1 MLSPFFNRHASACGI
16 QLPED
21 GCRQRAKC
29 IFLEKGVGEMSDY
42 ILEMNHIVKEFSG
55 VRALDD
61 VNLKVRRGEIH
72 ALCGENG
79 AGKSTLMNVLSGVW
93 PHGTYS
99 GDVVYNGEVCKFHNL
114 KDSEAKGIVII
125 HQELALSPLL
135 SVAENVFLGNEQ
147 LSMKGVI
154 DWTKTRQRAQEM
166 LARVGLENENVN
178 VPVNSLGVGKQQLIE
193 IAKAMAK
200 KVELLIL
207 DEPTAALN
215 DEESKKLL
223 DIMLELKKQGITCII
238 ISHKLNEIEYVSDAV
253 TIIRDGKT
261 IETLIKG
268 EDDMSEDRVIKGMVG
283 REMTNRYPV
292 REGVKVGD
300 TIFEVKDWNVYHPDD
315 PERQILKNI
324 NISVKAG
331 EVVGL
336 AGLMGAGR
344 TEFAMSVFGHSYG
357 QKISGTVKING
368 KEVEMKNVKQA
379 IDSKLAYVSEDRK
392 VYGLNLIAEIKENM
406 AIAARPKFFS
416 KHGVIN
422 GNDEIVAAEE
432 YKKRI
437 NVKATSIEQVVGSL
451 SGGNQ
456 QKVVLAKWMLTQ
468 PDVLIL
474 DEPTRGIDVGAKY
487 EIYCVINDLA
497 KAGKAVIVISSE
509 MPEIIGTCDRTY
521 VLNEGQI
528 AGELNHDELTQE
540 KIMQCIMAHNRKGD
554 VNE

>member
-1 MLSPFFNRHASACGI
+1 
-16 QLPED
+16 
-21 GCRQRAKC
+21 
-29 IFLEKGVGEMSDY
+29 MSDY
-42 ILEMNHIVKEFSG
+42 ILEMNHITKEFSG
-55 VRALDD
+55 VKALDD
-61 VNLKVRRGEIH
+61 VNLKVKRGEIH

-79 AGKSTLMNVLSGVW
+79 AGKSTLMNVLSGVYGF
-93 PHGTYS
+93 GTYD
-99 GDVVYNGEVCKFHNL
+99 GDIVYNGELCKFHNL

-147 LSMKGVI
+147 CSVKGVI
-154 DWTKTRQRAQEM
+154 DWTTTRKKAQEM
-166 LARVGLENENVN
+166 LEKVGLEHEDVN
-178 VPVNSLGVGKQQLIE
+178 APVNSLGVGKQQLIE
-193 IAKAMAK
+193 IAKALAK

-215 DEESKKLL
+215 DEESAKLL
-223 DIMLELKKQGITCII
+223 EIMLELKKQGITCII

-253 TIIRDGKT
+253 TIIRDGKS

-268 EDDMSEDRVIKGMVG
+268 VDEYNEDRIIKGMVG

-292 REGVKVGD
+292 REGVTIGD

-315 PERQILKNI
+315 SSRQVLKNI
-324 NISVKAG
+324 NINVKAG

-344 TEFAMSVFGHSYG
+344 TELAMSLFGHSYG
-357 QKISGTVKING
+357 QKISGTVEING
-368 KEVEMKNVKQA
+368 KPVDVSTVKSA
-379 IDSKLAYVSEDRK
+379 INSKLAYVSEDRK
-392 VYGLNLIAEIKENM
+392 TYGLNLIAEIKENM

-416 KHGVIN
+416 KRGVIN
-422 GNDEIVAAEE
+422 GNDEIVAAED

-437 NVKATSIEQVVGSL
+437 NVKANSIEQVVGSL

-509 MPEIIGTCDRTY
+509 MPEIIGTCDRLY
-521 VLNEGQI
+521 VINEGEI
-528 AGELNHDELTQE
+528 AGELSKNEFSQE
-540 KIMQCIMAHNRKGD
+540 KIMQSIMAHNRKD
-554 VNE
+554 

>member
-1 MLSPFFNRHASACGI
+1 
-16 QLPED
+16 
-21 GCRQRAKC
+21 
-29 IFLEKGVGEMSDY
+29 MSDY
-42 ILEMNHIVKEFSG
+42 ILEMDHITKEFSG
-55 VRALDD
+55 VKALDD
-61 VNLKVRRGEIH
+61 VNLKVKRGEIH

-79 AGKSTLMNVLSGVW
+79 AGKSTLMNVLSGVY
-93 PHGTYS
+93 PFGTYS
-99 GDVVYNGEVCKFHNL
+99 GDVRYKGETCKFHNL

-147 LSMKGVI
+147 LSAKGVI

-166 LARVGLENENVN
+166 LAKVGLEHEDVN
-178 VPVNSLGVGKQQLIE
+178 APVNSLGVGKQQLIE

-215 DEESKKLL
+215 DEESKGLL

-261 IETLIKG
+261 IETLVKG
-268 EDDMSEDRVIKGMVG
+268 VDEFTEDRVIKAMVG
-283 REMTNRYPV
+283 REMTNRYPA
-292 REGVKVGD
+292 REGVKIGD

-315 PERQILKNI
+315 ANRQILKNI

-368 KEVEMKNVKQA
+368 KEVETKTVKEA
-379 IDSKLAYVSEDRK
+379 IDNKLAYVSEDRK
-392 VYGLNLIAEIKENM
+392 TYGLNLIGDIKENM
-406 AIAARPKFFS
+406 TIAARPKFFS

-422 GNDEIVAAEE
+422 GNDEIVAAED
-432 YKKRI
+432 YRKRI
-437 NVKATSIEQVVGSL
+437 NVKANSIEQVVGSL

-521 VLNEGQI
+521 VINEGEI
-528 AGELNHDELTQE
+528 AGELTKEELTQE
-540 KIMQCIMAHNRKGD
+540 RIMQCIMAHNRKGD
-554 VNE
+554 GNE